1 MNQYAFPSSHS
12 PYSTHQTVAYPTS
25 PHSQHGH
32 GSYNYGT
39 PLRRASTGH
48 AYAPSPQYG
57 HRRLLNTCLCL
68 TLTTAAGVRAGTV
81 IADPEPTATVI
92 TGMGTGTGTDT
103 VQLLPTQSHTQHLL
117 PYTANLARDIIA
129 LIPRHTDTVRTRA
142 LLILQVTQAV
152 VIITEV
158 DQYQSVTAF
167 GNFLGMEPSSNS
179 YYNSYGNRGQ
189 GHHNSYGG
197 MRDERRPR
205 KHSGYVDEHGR
216 EVDSRGRMIHRY

>member
-48 AYAPSPQYG
+48 TYASSPQYG
-57 HRRLLNTCLCL
+57 YPPVVQAPQTTQYLSVPNSHHRSRSQSRHSHSRPRANSHSHHRSHSTSHRHRSHSRP
-68 TLTTAAGVRAGTV
+68 AHSYAGGGDYHRG
-81 IADPEPTATVI
+81 
-92 TGMGTGTGTDT
+92 
-103 VQLLPTQSHTQHLL
+103 
-117 PYTANLARDIIA
+117 R
-129 LIPRHTDTVRTRA
+129 
-142 LLILQVTQAV
+142 
-152 VIITEV
+152 
-158 DQYQSVTAF
+158 SVSIGDRF
-167 GNFLGMEPSSNS
+167 RNFLGMEPSSNS
-179 YYNSYGNRGQ
+179 YYNSYGNQGH
-189 GHHNSYGG
+189 GHHNSQAYGG